1 MWEAHTVY
9 GWHKT
14 TDKQADQQTNEEA
27 NPEKLQ
33 RLQGQP
39 WLHDP
44 TIGKECAYGYK
55 NSVKL
60 KRLNA
65 SDAQSELKVL

>member
-1 MWEAHTVY
+1 MEAHTDD
-9 GWHKT
+9 GWQAAT
-14 TDKQADQQTNEEA
+14 NKQADKRTNEEV
-27 NPEKLQ
+27 NPENLQ

-39 WLHDP
+39 WLHNP
-44 TIGKECAYGYK
+44 KIGKECDYGYK